1 MKSTIVLVHGAFADS
16 SSWDSLTPALTA
28 AGHQVIAYA
37 NPLRGV
43 AADAVGLTDLVR
55 SIDGPVLLVGHSY
68 GGAVMTNV
76 SVDAGNITG
85 LVYIAA
91 FALDASESA
100 ADVAGSVPGS
110 SLGDTLHPVPL
121 TGGGTD
127 LYISPD
133 RYHQQFCADL
143 SDEQAARM
151 AVSQRPI
158 TEAALGEKSGPAPL
172 WRTTPS
178 WFVFGDQDLNIPV
191 QVHRNMAQRAAANS
205 TLEISGASHVVA
217 MSHPDD
223 TANLILQAAEHHPQ

>member
-1 MKSTIVLVHGAFADS
+1 MPTIVLVHGAFADS
-16 SSWDSLTPALTA
+16 SSWDRLTSTLTG
-28 AGHQVIAYA
+28 AGHTVIAYA

-55 SIDGPVLLVGHSY
+55 SIDDPVLLVGHSY
-68 GGAVMTNV
+68 GGAVLTNV
-76 SVDAGNITG
+76 PADAGNVTG

-91 FALDASESA
+91 FALDAEESA

-127 LYISPD
+127 LYISAD
-133 RYHQQFCADL
+133 KYHHQFCADL

-151 AVSQRPI
+151 AISQRPI
-158 TEAALGEKSGPAPL
+158 TEAALGEKSGAAPL
-172 WRTTPS
+172 WRTVPS

-191 QVHRNMAQRAAANS
+191 QAHRNMAQRAGS
-205 TLEISGASHVVA
+205 TRTVEIPNASHVVA
-217 MSHPDD
+217 MSHPDE
-223 TANLILQAAEHHPQ
+223 TASLILQAAEPHSQ